1 MLELRN
7 IVKVYQGGTVNETCL
22 FNDFSL
28 SIPERQFVC
37 VVGSNGSGKTS
48 LLNII
53 CGSIPIE
60 GGDVLVGGKSS
71 LSAAA
76 ALAFR
81 LVVHRHVHIE
91 VPDIVGED
99 ELGLRQGLFLV
110 HLDFQRGG
118 GCHSAKAHGH
128 GAVRLDR
135 LHRRLFHSTDQLIDV
150 KRQMYHLAF

>member
-1 MLELRN
+1 MPAIAGDEDDLFPCLEGQVHL
-7 IVKVYQGGTVNETCL
+7 KGFPAL
-22 FNDFSL
+22 
-28 SIPERQFVC
+28 
-37 VVGSNGSGKTS
+37 VG
-48 LLNII
+48 
-53 CGSIPIE
+53 
-60 GGDVLVGGKSS
+60 VLVGGKSS

-128 GAVRLDR
+128 GAVRLAR

>member
-1 MLELRN
+1 MLELRDLTKIYN
-7 IVKVYQGGTVNETCL
+7 AGTVTEMTL
-22 FNDFSL
+22 FDHFNLTVDDG
-28 SIPERQFVC
+28 QFVSI
-37 VVGSNGSGKTS
+37 VGSNGSGKTS
-48 LLNII
+48 LLNIL
-53 CGSIPIE
+53 CGSIPLD